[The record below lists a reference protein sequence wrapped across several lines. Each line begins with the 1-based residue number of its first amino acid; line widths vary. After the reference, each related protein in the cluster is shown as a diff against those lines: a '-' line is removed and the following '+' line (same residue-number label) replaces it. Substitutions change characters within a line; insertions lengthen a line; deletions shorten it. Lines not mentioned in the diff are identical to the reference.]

1 MPQMGKDA
9 ILIASELIQN
19 LQKIVSRK
27 ISSNSGIVISVTEFI
42 SNGTRN
48 VLAGNVILKGDA
60 RARSK
65 EDRIY
70 IEKFIRQISNG
81 VALANDVSINVNFK
95 TEFIETLNA
104 KKPTE
109 AIVKLAERVGL
120 KVIPNRNL

>member
-1 MPQMGKDA
+1 M
-9 ILIASELIQN
+9 ASGH

-70 IEKFIRQISNG
+70 IEKFIRQISSG

-104 KKPTE
+104 KKT
-109 AIVKLAERVGL
+109 
-120 KVIPNRNL
+120 NRSNYKISRKGWT